1 MTQDQ
6 WIALAFKVVLISG
19 FVALTAWVAVYI
31 RLTRGAALKDPIGQT
46 LIAKSLLL
54 AAVLV
59 PSTLSLFFTFSR
71 WTSHLAGWVDV
82 VLIGAITPVMWWR
95 TAVWIKVHRSMR
107 AAAQS
112 ESKGQPRDIR
122 LAASGCQ
129 AHLVR
134 PGLRVCPF
142 RFRCAFSVPAACP
155 VSPVDE
161 GEQEPGAEEVGGEDG
176 SSGEGMRR
184 HGETDPIG

>member
-71 WTSHLAGWVDV
+71 WSSHLAGWIDV

-95 TAVWIKVHRSMR
+95 IAVWLKIHRSN
-107 AAAQS
+107 AAARPDPDTA
-112 ESKGQPRDIR
+112 EKAERHHPVRADPAGPAGEAGPRD
-122 LAASGCQ
+122 G
-129 AHLVR
+129 
-134 PGLRVCPF
+134 
-142 RFRCAFSVPAACP
+142 
-155 VSPVDE
+155 
-161 GEQEPGAEEVGGEDG
+161 GGEG
-176 SSGEGMRR
+176 R
-184 HGETDPIG
+184 